1 MLSSLVSLLL
11 SIQTLLP
18 GHKMSP
24 FRLSNGAFPPPPAAS
39 YSASVQH
46 TSTD

>member
-24 FRLSNGAFPPPPAAS
+24 FRLSNGAFPPPQQPHILHHPS
-39 YSASVQH
+39 I
-46 TSTD
+46 STD